1 MQYSTR
7 TADAVH
13 ILVLIALHEGNL
25 SSQALAKSTA
35 SSPPHIRKLMS
46 QLRNGGL
53 LSSCCGKADPVLL
66 RASGEISLLDIY
78 RIMEHETPLLH
89 LDTHTNPD
97 CREGVHIQHALQ
109 EQYDA
114 LQNAFGSR
122 MAQVSLQDIMDR
134 FEERRTQTRGH

>member
-35 SSPPHIRKLMS
+35 SSPAHIRKLMS

-53 LSSCCGKADPVLL
+53 LSSCRGKAAHSVIFRCTFVPPVFLS
-66 RASGEISLLDIY
+66 RESGSGPFEGTRRDLAAG
-78 RIMEHETPLLH
+78 H
-89 LDTHTNPD
+89 LPD
-97 CREGVHIQHALQ
+97 HGTR
-109 EQYDA
+109 
-114 LQNAFGSR
+114 NAAAPSGYPHQS
-122 MAQVSLQDIMDR
+122 
-134 FEERRTQTRGH
+134 